1 MKLKQYIKAACLFSF
16 MAVTT
21 SCMNL
26 EPLSDLGDNL
36 VWNNATNF
44 QLFANQFYS
53 WPHDFN
59 RAVSDEPHSD
69 FRSDLVAVQMLF
81 LLQMLITLDYIN
93 VSIILTCC

>member
-36 VWNNATNF
+36 VWNNAT
-44 QLFANQFYS
+44 S
-53 WPHDFN
+53 
-59 RAVSDEPHSD
+59 
-69 FRSDLVAVQMLF
+69 
-81 LLQMLITLDYIN
+81 
-93 VSIILTCC
+93 

>member
-16 MAVTT
+16 MAVTI

-44 QLFANQFYS
+44 QLFANQFIVGLMTSTVLYQTS
-53 WPHDFN
+53 LIVIF
-59 RAVSDEPHSD
+59 
-69 FRSDLVAVQMLF
+69 VQ
-81 LLQMLITLDYIN
+81 I
-93 VSIILTCC
+93 